1 MWNRQF
7 NRVILIFT
15 VLGVVCPQA
24 KINAQGREA
33 QGISGKASRKTRL
46 LFENLRAISGRQ
58 IMFGHQ
64 DDLAYGVH
72 WQGESS
78 RSDVKEVCG
87 AYPSV
92 FGWDVGE
99 LDRETRYNIDSVPF
113 ERMRAFMQY
122 AYKIGSVNTI
132 SWHLDNLG
140 TGGDAWDTT
149 AVVRELLPGGRL
161 HWKLKAQLDIFA
173 DYVNSLKSKGF
184 FRHKIPVIFRPWH
197 ENTGHWFWWGQGS
210 CSPQEFIALWR
221 FTVDYLRE
229 EKKVRHLLYAFSPS
243 SNYSSPDEYLKTY
256 PGDDYV
262 DILGVDYY
270 FHDYNIKE
278 SARELPALLS
288 TISRIAD
295 ERGKVS
301 ALTETGFETIPDSVW
316 WTKTL
321 LGHIESNLESS
332 RIAYLLVWRNAWTGQ
347 RPNHF
352 YAPYPGHHSA
362 PDFVEFSQSPRIV
375 LNNRMPS
382 MYRKPNRQFSL
393 PQGKTS
399 SVSMNE
405 NPSKR

>member
-1 MWNRQF
+1 MLNGIFR
-7 NRVILIFT
+7 NLLLIWAMIGCASLET
-15 VLGVVCPQA
+15 TMQ
-24 KINAQGREA
+24 AQGRNEP
-33 QGISGKASRKTRL
+33 QVSGKASRQARL
-46 LFENLRAISGRQ
+46 LFENLHRITGRQ

-99 LDRETRYNIDSVPF
+99 LDGKSPFNIDSVPF

-122 AYKIGSVNTI
+122 AYAIGSINTI

-161 HWKLKAQLDIFA
+161 HWKLKAQLDVFA
-173 DYVNSLKSKGF
+173 NYANSLKSKGI

-210 CSPQEFIALWR
+210 CSPEEFISLWR

-243 SNYSSPDEYLKTY
+243 SNYANTEEYLKTY

-270 FHDYNIKE
+270 FHDYNIRE
-278 SARELPALLS
+278 SARELPGLLS
-288 TISRIAD
+288 TISRIAG

-301 ALTETGFETIPDSVW
+301 ALTETGFETIPDSLW

-321 LGHIESNLESS
+321 LGHIESNSESS
-332 RIAYLLVWRNAWTGQ
+332 RIAYLLVWRNAWKGQ

-362 PDFVEFSQSPRIV
+362 PDFVQFSQSPRIV

-382 MYRKPNRQFSL
+382 MYRKPKREMISA
-393 PQGKTS
+393 PQRTS
-399 SVSMNE
+399 SVSVNE
-405 NPSKR
+405 TSSK

>member
-1 MWNRQF
+1 MLYKEFRN
-7 NRVILIFT
+7 ILLILVT
-15 VLGVVCPQA
+15 ICCIWPETGIV
-24 KINAQGREA
+24 AQSGNDPR
-33 QGISGKASRKTRL
+33 ISGKASRKTRL
-46 LFENLRAISGRQ
+46 LFENLHKISGRQ

-72 WQGESS
+72 WKGESS

-87 AYPSV
+87 SYPSV

-99 LDRETRYNIDSVPF
+99 LDREAKFNIDSVPF
-113 ERMRAFMQY
+113 ERMRTFMQY
-122 AYKIGSVNTI
+122 AYAIGSVNTI

-149 AVVRELLPGGRL
+149 SVVHELLPGGRL
-161 HWKLKAQLDIFA
+161 HWKLKAQLDVFA
-173 DYVNSLKSKGF
+173 DYANSLKSKGVF
-184 FRHKIPVIFRPWH
+184 PHKIPIIFRPWH

-210 CSPQEFIALWR
+210 CSPEEFIALWR

-243 SNYSSPDEYLKTY
+243 SNYSSAEEYLKTY
-256 PGDDYV
+256 PGDNYV

-295 ERGKVS
+295 QRGKIS
-301 ALTETGFETIPDSVW
+301 ALTETGFETIPDSLW

-321 LGHIESNLESS
+321 LGHIESNPESS

-362 PDFVEFSQSPRIV
+362 SDFVQFSQSPRII

-382 MYRKPNRQFSL
+382 MYRKPKREMVS
-393 PQGKTS
+393 PQDRTS
-399 SVSMNE
+399 SFSVNE
-405 NPSKR
+405 TSSKR